1 MPSGRAL
8 RLDFT
13 VLEGHRFA
21 AHAIEAGELLTSWG
35 SGFGRATRRINEGS
49 YVVNA
54 TMLHSL
60 EMRRVPFEL
69 PPRVNFEDF
78 ITPYTFSEAD
88 VRVGDQVGRLAAS
101 EVPSGTATFWGFLRP
116 GGRGSG
122 TRNFVAVIPTTSRT
136 SALARLSAKALRE
149 RLSSESGAL
158 VGSLSGVEPI
168 EHTEAGGDATVE
180 PTNLDLVIRVLAGL
194 AVHCNV
200 GAVVV
205 LSRGDEALSCDR
217 LEAAMREQGYP
228 LDHVPHAFVTVGS
241 AGVSSAIEQV
251 VAAGEPLARAASLAV
266 RTERPASELCVA
278 LQCGGSDAFSGV
290 SGNPLAGAVAREL
303 IRRGGS
309 AVLAETDELI
319 GAESWVLSK
328 VRSAAV
334 ARRFVEMVS
343 EFRERLGW
351 HSQTVEANPSVGN
364 NYRGLYNIALKSLGA
379 ATKKPADVRLD
390 DVIEYGQR
398 VAAEGDEEG
407 SGRGGSSRGGY
418 IFMNSPGNDIESIA
432 GQVAAGCNIIFFTT
446 GNGSITNF
454 PLVPTCKIVT
464 NTGRFSRLA
473 ADMDVNAGAYLDGTP
488 METLTD
494 QVLRL
499 TLAVSSGR
507 GTAGERTGRSQVSIW
522 RAWPQTSAEGYAAAA
537 AAPEPTGAAISL
549 APLLP
554 RLARAPGE
562 APAALPGAL
571 TAADPD
577 AKPSASGVSAAGPS
591 FSALRSSGPP
601 GTTAWVADRIAL
613 VLPTSLCSG
622 QVAQLVVD
630 RLNDRLARE
639 RASGSATA
647 AGSASKAVSWGPAS
661 PDPADEALP
670 SPPLSPAAPAAAAPS
685 LARHVTRFVALP
697 HTEGCGSSGPMA
709 EYFASMAGHLLH
721 PGVWRGALLEHG
733 CEKLHNDEM
742 RAAVRAAGRSED
754 DFGWVSVQLDGG
766 IEAVSAKIEKWF
778 EGQCAEEQLAT
789 DALGSGAAPLD
800 ETAPALLST
809 AVLAVATAGPVALP
823 AASLL
828 CQAIR
833 QAVINGGS
841 VVVPET
847 SELLEAPCFQD
858 MLEGEGQKLAP
869 TIAFGQRVLG
879 CGEAWDTPGK
889 GGPDRLAG
897 AASRGDVVDGVLRPA
912 GGGLHIM
919 ACPTTDWA
927 ETLTGLVSCGS
938 QAVIAHARR
947 PVTGHPVV
955 PVFVMA
961 SSREECAD
969 ADAVV
974 GESEA
979 VATPEALLGTVCSV
993 LSRTLQ
999 PVASRTG
1006 NTGWQITRG
1015 KFCVSV

>member
-1 MPSGRAL
+1 M
-8 RLDFT
+8 
-13 VLEGHRFA
+13 
-21 AHAIEAGELLTSWG
+21 
-35 SGFGRATRRINEGS
+35 
-49 YVVNA
+49 
-54 TMLHSL
+54 
-60 EMRRVPFEL
+60 
-69 PPRVNFEDF
+69 
-78 ITPYTFSEAD
+78 
-88 VRVGDQVGRLAAS
+88 
-101 EVPSGTATFWGFLRP
+101 
-116 GGRGSG
+116 
-122 TRNFVAVIPTTSRT
+122 IPTTSRT

-149 RLSSESGAL
+149 RLSSESGSL

-554 RLARAPGE
+554 RLARAPGD

-577 AKPSASGVSAAGPS
+577 AKPSASGASAAGPS

-601 GTTAWVADRIAL
+601 GTSAWVADRIAL

-639 RASGSATA
+639 RATGSATA
-647 AGSASKAVSWGPAS
+647 AGSASKAVSGGPAS
-661 PDPADEALP
+661 RDPADEALP
-670 SPPLSPAAPAAAAPS
+670 SPPLSPAARAAAGAVAAAASS

-789 DALGSGAAPLD
+789 EALGSGAAPLD

-841 VVVPET
+841 VVIPET

-897 AASRGDVVDGVLRPA
+897 AASREDVVDGVLRPA
-912 GGGLHIM
+912 GAGLHIM